1 MPQCATNPAHSAS
14 ANQQSINQN
23 KRRVQVCNEKCDL
36 VSETKRGLSSGRCGT
51 EFYGVLAI
59 SPSVVKGAVK
69 VKGKRRI
76 GLVIECTERE
86 APPSPLPFRS
96 ALLPPSLSNTIPIPF
111 SKSVGKISVGGAVCH
126 STWPL
131 SASLQSGSV
140 TAGQLYVESIFHI

>member
-1 MPQCATNPAHSAS
+1 MRQCATNPAHSAS

-86 APPSPLPFRS
+86 APPSSRPPVPSSISFGS
-96 ALLPPSLSNTIPIPF
+96 PPSLSFQYNPHPFFQIRGKDLGRRCSVPFNMAAVGISPIR
-111 SKSVGKISVGGAVCH
+111 VRH
-126 STWPL
+126 SR
-131 SASLQSGSV
+131 SALC
-140 TAGQLYVESIFHI
+140 

>member
-1 MPQCATNPAHSAS
+1 MRQCATNPAHSAS

-76 GLVIECTERE
+76 GLVIECTEGRK
-86 APPSPLPFRS
+86 

-131 SASLQSGSV
+131 SASLRSGSV